1 MRKRRRKSLLEPR
14 KSIKEQILDRLKEL
28 RINRF
33 KVKHISKYIMIVAI
47 ILVAILLF
55 PSTLSMYSSD
65 GEGDADVDIAYSL
78 LHADSLSSTIR
89 LENIVP
95 SDDYQNYD
103 FVIRNYED
111 DDAGNHNIIDVNM
124 KYYVDIKA
132 TTNLP
137 IEYILYD
144 DKGTMLAKNTDIL
157 EDEYATKWFELR
169 SKEYVATF
177 NADYAQK
184 FTCLLYT
191 SPSPRDRG

>member
-1 MRKRRRKSLLEPR
+1 M
-14 KSIKEQILDRLKEL
+14 
-28 RINRF
+28 
-33 KVKHISKYIMIVAI
+33 
-47 ILVAILLF
+47 F

-184 FTCLLYT
+184 FTLSYRLPAEYKD
-191 SPSPRDRG
+191 SKYQDIAELIILKIHAEQVID